1 MTRNDDVCLLNEPM
15 NSYRRLL
22 LQQMLMM
29 KGYYNAQVMFVL
41 PMTMTGLTVLSGIHE
56 DDGDKN
62 NGI

>member
-1 MTRNDDVCLLNEPM
+1 M

-62 NGI
+62 KGI